1 MDEAQYCFI
10 KFKYIY
16 NNEKDEDVR
25 VVGNIDALGHW
36 KTDKAIKL
44 SLNPKLIGVWKTK
57 EKIKIPLSFN
67 LEYKYLMF
75 KNNNFS
81 KWEYISNNKNR
92 TLQMVDSNGPFV
104 ILDKPNELTHQI
116 KREIIDK
123 KKIEKKP
130 KKKKL
135 IKKTEKNEE
144 SDEKNGN
151 KIIMK
156 EPELDKDE
164 YQDLNYDSTVEEKK
178 ESSKKSNEG
187 LSFKKVDITDEDEIL
202 MCSFY
207 LPLNI
212 EKNEN
217 GNFNLIPT
225 NDALYHTLYRIT
237 KDKKNIKWFGSLK
250 NEKNLSNIE
259 REEIKKKLEEKN
271 MYLLDIDKELY
282 TKLIELFEGII
293 DPFVHYV
300 SPDPSLREDATR
312 YITLANAYK
321 DYNDFICKTLLKYI
335 SIKSII
341 YLHDYQFFLVPSK
354 LYSIAKYNTKYN
366 TKYINDLLSNL
377 GIGLFMHSPFPSF
390 DVFKTLLHRE
400 EIVKSLLKCR
410 VLGFHTFDSS
420 RNFLKTAKKLLSI
433 NLVSTNDGEIAASYL
448 ENNTLIRV
456 KNVSPEIDLIENDIK
471 SQEFKNYYD
480 DLIKKYG
487 HKQIFVSTDHMKFL
501 LSIKNKLEGYRK
513 FLKSIG
519 GNANKNVFLLYI
531 RYSNDEIDENG
542 NLVLDEQQKMMIEKI
557 DNLTNEI
564 KREFGDDVIE
574 LYKGIVSYK
583 HRLALF
589 ACSDCFVR
597 TSKKESYSLGLYEFL
612 IIKKLL
618 KKEKNIAYMVS
629 ELSGVNTSMGGTI
642 KINPFDYNSIKE
654 GFLNA
659 SRQLSSD
666 NNSEQNLAKI
676 ENDYQHVMKSS
687 FKDWF
692 YSFLIDIKNTKL
704 SDDNTFYMETDEG
717 FNFKL
722 TKINQNFK
730 KLELKKISLNYKNA
744 HNRLLF
750 FDYEGTLPSTYSNE
764 YEDEFVSKGSKP
776 TDEII
781 GLLNELTKDKRNK
794 IFIVAEKGE
803 EQINEWFGEVN
814 NLGLAAEYGFK
825 YTVNEISKKKWTKII
840 ENYNNEWIE
849 SCVRIISP
857 YTERYEGS
865 YLEIKESA
873 VVWYYTD
880 CDQELG
886 KSFASILSSELESLV
901 KEYNLKIVNG
911 KGFIE
916 VIVLGI
922 NKGYFISYILK
933 KQIKKGRTP
942 DFILCIGDD
951 FSDEKMFD
959 YLNRK
964 EVEIN
969 KYCGKDVILYPI
981 TVGKKPSKAKYYVDN
996 PKIVKEII
1004 NIFVKN
1010 TQKSSSSIST
1020 SEIRKSNL
1028 KNKYN
1033 IINESEKNQ

>member
-1 MDEAQYCFI
+1 MDEKKYCLI
-10 KFKYIY
+10 KFKYFY
-16 NNEKDEDVR
+16 NNDKDEDVR
-25 VVGNIDALGHW
+25 VLGNLDVLGNW
-36 KTDKAIKL
+36 KIDKAIKL
-44 SLNPKLIGVWKTK
+44 DLNPKLNGVWKTK

-67 LEYKYLMF
+67 LEYKYLIF
-75 KNNNFS
+75 KNNTFF

-92 TLQMVDSNGPFV
+92 TIKIMDYNGTF
-104 ILDKPNELTHQI
+104 ILLNKPNDLNTQI
-116 KREIIDK
+116 KRAIIDK

-130 KKKKL
+130 KKKKS
-135 IKKTEKNEE
+135 IKKVENSLEF
-144 SDEKNGN
+144 DEKNGN
-151 KIIMK
+151 RNIIITK
-156 EPELDKDE
+156 EPELIKDDLQE
-164 YQDLNYDSTVEEKK
+164 LNYDSTNEEKK
-178 ESSKKSNEG
+178 ESSKKINEG
-187 LSFKKVDITDEDEIL
+187 LSSKKVDISDEDEIL

-217 GNFNLIPT
+217 GNFNFIPT
-225 NDALYHTLYRIT
+225 NDPLYHTLYRIT
-237 KDKKNIKWFGSLK
+237 KDKRNIKWFGSLK
-250 NEKNLSNIE
+250 NEKNLSNDE
-259 REEIKKKLEEKN
+259 REEIKKILEKKN

-300 SPDPSLREDATR
+300 SPNLSLREDATR

-321 DYNDFICKTLLKYI
+321 DYNDFICKTLMNYLNT
-335 SIKSII
+335 KSII
-341 YLHDYQFFLVPSK
+341 YLHDYQFFLVPNK
-354 LYSIAKYNTKYN
+354 LYSMLKHN
-366 TKYINDLLSNL
+366 NDLLSNL
-377 GIGLFMHSPFPSF
+377 AIGLFMHSPFPSF
-390 DVFKTLLHRE
+390 DIFKDILFRE
-400 EIVKSLLKCR
+400 EIVKSSLKCR
-410 VLGFHTFDSS
+410 ILGFHTFDSS

-456 KNVSPEIDLIENDIK
+456 KNVSPEIDLLENDIK
-471 SQEFKNYYD
+471 SDEFKNYYD
-480 DLIKKYG
+480 DLMKKYG
-487 HKQIFVSTDHMKFL
+487 HKQIFVSVDHMKFL

-513 FLKSIG
+513 FLRCL
-519 GNANKNVFLLYI
+519 GNAKKNVFLLYI
-531 RYSNDEIDENG
+531 RYSNDEIDEKG
-542 NLVLDEQQKMMIEKI
+542 NLVLDEQQKIMIEKI
-557 DNLTNEI
+557 DTLTNEI
-564 KREFGDDVIE
+564 KKEFGDEVIE

-583 HRLALF
+583 LRLALF

-612 IIKKLL
+612 ILKKLL
-618 KKEKNIAYMVS
+618 KKEKKIAYMIS

-654 GFLNA
+654 GFLDA
-659 SRQLSSD
+659 CRQLSSD

-676 ENDYQHVMKSS
+676 ENDYQHAMKSS

-722 TKINQNFK
+722 TKIKENFK
-730 KLELKKISLNYKNA
+730 KLELKLISLKYEKT

-750 FDYEGTLPSTYSNE
+750 FDYEGTLPSTYSNQ
-764 YEDEFVSKGSKP
+764 YEDELVSKGSKP
-776 TDEII
+776 TEEII
-781 GLLNELTKDKRNK
+781 SLLNELTKDKRNK

-803 EQINEWFGEVN
+803 EQIKEWFGQVK

-825 YTVNEISKKKWTKII
+825 YTVNEIEKNKWTKII

-849 SCVRIISP
+849 SCVNIISP

-901 KEYNLKIVNG
+901 KEYNLKIING

-916 VIVLGI
+916 VIVRGI
-922 NKGYFISYILK
+922 NKGNFISYILK
-933 KQIKKGRTP
+933 KQIKKGRIP

-951 FSDEKMFD
+951 ICDEKMFD

-964 EVEIN
+964 EVEIKKN
-969 KYCGKDVILYPI
+969 CKNVYLYPI

-996 PKIVKEII
+996 PKIVKELI
-1004 NIFVKN
+1004 NQFVKN
-1010 TQKSSSSIST
+1010 TQKMSSSIST
-1020 SEIRKSNL
+1020 SEIRKSTLN
-1028 KNKYN
+1028 NKYN
-1033 IINESEKNQ
+1033 IVSESERNQ